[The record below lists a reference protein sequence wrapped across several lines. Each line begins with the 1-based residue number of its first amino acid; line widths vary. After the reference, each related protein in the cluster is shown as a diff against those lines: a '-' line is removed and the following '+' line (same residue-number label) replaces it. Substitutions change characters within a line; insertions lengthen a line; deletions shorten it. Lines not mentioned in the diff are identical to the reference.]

1 MENRQ
6 KVFLSLLFLITIIFL
21 SCSNPV
27 VPSDE
32 VDPRLVGE
40 WYSII
45 NNNSP
50 NPYPETTFTGIQ
62 INSDKTIKSL
72 GIETN
77 TGKVAVIKY
86 SDKKII
92 KANEGELTW
101 EYVLVGIGL
110 SNVSYNYKFEDEKL
124 ILSNKNEVLTYTKTK
139 IDTQLVKPVI
149 CNLSFEKDSII
160 YENEK
165 ISAYPSAFVSKI
177 STENSFLLNAEMGH
191 AFLRIELN
199 NFKGVGNYEI
209 PYNGFEF
216 AEFHGDVG
224 LIFVSDSLS
233 IGNITIT
240 QYDEAN
246 NLCTGTF
253 YLNEA
258 LPDNPD
264 SVVSVFKEGTFTVPV
279 YK

>member
-32 VDPRLVGE
+32 VDPRLFGE
-40 WYSII
+40 WYYTVDNTSIYP
-45 NNNSP
+45 SP
-50 NPYPETTFTGIQ
+50 QILFYGIQ
-62 INSDKTIKSL
+62 ITTDKNVNSL
-72 GIETN
+72 GIESN
-77 TGKVAVIKY
+77 TGKVAVIRY

-92 KANEGELTW
+92 KANQGKLEW
-101 EYVLVGIGL
+101 QYSVIGIGMVTKTL
-110 SNVSYNYKFEDEKL
+110 NYKIEDEKL
-124 ILSNKNEVLTYTKTK
+124 TLTEENQNYTYTKTSLG
-139 IDTQLVKPVI
+139 TQLFEPVTS
-149 CNLSFEKDSII
+149 NLSLKNDTTL
-160 YENEK
+160 YENQK
-165 ISAYPSAFVSKI
+165 VSSYPSAYVSKKSESWFSLVAEFNHAHLTI
-177 STENSFLLNAEMGH
+177 DINSFSGS
-191 AFLRIELN
+191 
-199 NFKGVGNYEI
+199 GNYEI
-209 PYNGFEF
+209 LYNGFEF